1 MDNRFLITN
10 DFGNYSFLTNK
21 QFYNLLK
28 DQMDPSDD
36 DEKKTE
42 LIEKG
47 FIGIHGQEQFLT
59 QHANKLIDMKSY
71 LFHAPSLHIFV
82 VTTACNGD
90 CVYCQAQSHHTGTG
104 LMMEKETAE
113 KAIDLVL
120 SSPSP
125 YITIE
130 FQGGEPLLNFDLIRF
145 IVETVEQKQTHKKI
159 NFSIVSNLTKITE
172 EMIAFFQEHQISIST
187 SLDGNADIQ
196 NYNRPMKNRQIA
208 MYPGTISGIQKIQA
222 HHVQIGAIQT
232 TTAYSLTK
240 ADEIVDQYVSLH
252 LNSIFI
258 RPLTPLGMAYEQWNQ
273 IRYDNDILGDNC
285 IGIERG
291 IPKTDV
297 LGVMTDFTHKGKQCK
312 TDDIRYRLYVWMWCR
327 PYKLRIF
334 LKKILLQ
341 CAENYME
348 LRSPCGAGLGQM
360 AYYPNGDIY
369 TCDEARMLAEMGN
382 HAFKMGNV
390 ATATYQNLIS
400 SNACSVVCKYSILES
415 LPSCHQCVYQPYCG
429 VCPVISYAAF
439 HDVTEKYPN
448 HYRCAVYKGIL
459 DVLFELIQSE
469 ENRKIFLSW
478 IEE

>member
-1 MDNRFLITN
+1 MINYFNFKQMDNRFLITN

-145 IVETVEQKQTHKKI
+145 VVETVEQKQTHKKI

-172 EMIAFFQEHQISIST
+172 EMITFFQEHQISIST

-196 NYNRPMKNRQIA
+196 NYNRPMKNRQVA

-222 HHVQIGAIQT
+222 HHVPIGAIQT

-258 RPLTPLGMAYEQWNQ
+258 RPLTPLGMAYEHMKHKFQFKNIFPKHKSTLELSKRNFEFSQ
-273 IRYDNDILGDNC
+273 I
-285 IGIERG
+285 
-291 IPKTDV
+291 
-297 LGVMTDFTHKGKQCK
+297 
-312 TDDIRYRLYVWMWCR
+312 
-327 PYKLRIF
+327 
-334 LKKILLQ
+334 
-341 CAENYME
+341 
-348 LRSPCGAGLGQM
+348 
-360 AYYPNGDIY
+360 
-369 TCDEARMLAEMGN
+369 
-382 HAFKMGNV
+382 
-390 ATATYQNLIS
+390 LI
-400 SNACSVVCKYSILES
+400 
-415 LPSCHQCVYQPYCG
+415 
-429 VCPVISYAAF
+429 
-439 HDVTEKYPN
+439 
-448 HYRCAVYKGIL
+448 
-459 DVLFELIQSE
+459 
-469 ENRKIFLSW
+469 
-478 IEE
+478 

>member
-1 MDNRFLITN
+1 MINYFNFKQMDNRFLITN

-47 FIGIHGQEQFLT
+47 FIGIHGQEQFFT

-120 SSPSP
+120 SSPSL

-145 IVETVEQKQTHKKI
+145 VVETVEQKQTHKKI

-196 NYNRPMKNRQIA
+196 NYNRPMKNRQVA

-222 HHVQIGAIQT
+222 HHVPIGAIQT

-273 IRYDNDILGDNC
+273 IGYDAEQFKDFYQQCMLKILAYNKNGYFLVE
-285 IGIERG
+285 G
-291 IPKTDV
+291 
-297 LGVMTDFTHKGKQCK
+297 HA
-312 TDDIRYRLYVWMWCR
+312 
-327 PYKLRIF
+327 RIF

-369 TCDEARMLAEMGN
+369 TCDEARMLAGMGN

-390 ATATYQNLIS
+390 ATATYQDLIS
-400 SNACSVVCKYSILES
+400 SNACSVVCKYSILEG

-429 VCPVISYAAF
+429 VCPVISYATF